1 MTTPALVPITPA
13 DAWQKVATGITNG
26 RFIKKDSGPKA
37 YYYTYV
43 DTGDAAPTTIPIG
56 NSFDD
61 DVVLNNNVAV
71 DFYIYC
77 VGAVGVIETQL

>member
-1 MTTPALVPITPA
+1 MTTPALVSITPA
-13 DAWQKVATGITNG
+13 DAWQKVATAITSG
-26 RFIKKDSGPKA
+26 RFIIKQTGPKA

-56 NSFDD
+56 KIINREIEFSNST
-61 DVVLNNNVAV
+61 AA

>member
-1 MTTPALVPITPA
+1 MTTPALVSITPA
-13 DAWQKVATGITNG
+13 DAWQKVATGITSG
-26 RFIKKDSGPKA
+26 RFIIKATGPKA

-43 DTGDAAPTTIPIG
+43 DTTDPAPTTIPIG
-56 NSFDD
+56 NIIDREIGFSNSDSM
-61 DVVLNNNVAV
+61 

>member
-13 DAWQKVATGITNG
+13 DAWQKVATNITNG
-26 RFIKKDSGPKA
+26 RFIIKKSGPKA

-56 NSFDD
+56 KIINREVEHTSSGG
-61 DVVLNNNVAV
+61 V

-77 VGAVGVIETQL
+77 VGAVGQIETQL